1 MGRNLA
7 DVAVGYQ
14 NAAGDA
20 SGFDRAT
27 KIHLSGTTGF
37 GVLGGVLGGKRHPC
51 RILADTWLGY
61 LTGCDFLIGTRTWHV

>member
-37 GVLGGVLGGKRHPC
+37 GVLGGVFWEESVIR
-51 RILADTWLGY
+51 AE
-61 LTGCDFLIGTRTWHV
+61 F